1 MKGLCTYL
9 QELKKLGGYAVSQ
22 TKLVFVSMHGKRRY
36 ATWLDALLLSSDGI
50 EGIITDHAACCCD
63 PIAVASVHEH
73 DQGTIAPP
81 ALVLQYTGVSLMQ
94 CR

>member
-36 ATWLDALLLSSDGI
+36 TTWLDALLLSSDGI

-63 PIAVASVHEH
+63 PI